1 MSASFNYPPV
11 RLRPLSQ
18 LTYRAV
24 VSGARVLAL
33 ILGLTLVLSQVGPL
47 RVAGAWLGVICLF
60 HLLIGRSRARAD
72 VRFDRRENLV
82 DYCTPETLD
91 LILDAT
97 REAVTLQTDAPQ
109 LPLLARAVTFPGSRR
124 LLARLGIEA
133 RAVQRAAYAAVTRRD
148 SRPALDLRAG
158 TTYLIEQA
166 LAPVIDRAVDIART
180 ISLPAITPD
189 LLMVALVEVGDGATR
204 AVCAGFR
211 LEPGFLRS
219 ALTTERFRRRLR
231 SGRLLQSLA
240 SFTHRPS
247 PRRWRTR
254 AWSSRPTPLLDQ
266 RGLDLTALAR
276 QEEVG
281 FLIGHGRVLETAT
294 TLLERGNLRL
304 LLAGEPGVGRETIV
318 WHLAW
323 RISHD
328 QVPEAFY
335 DYRIIQLNLGEL
347 YAAGPREFSQLLLRV
362 LTEATEAGNVILYLP
377 ELHELLLSGV
387 RPSPLVTL
395 QPFLVNSTLSL
406 IATTTIQALPR
417 LRQEANLEE
426 RFDLIEVPPLLPDEA
441 ITLLTLEA
449 ALLERQHGVR
459 VTPQAIARTVTLAA
473 RFLNRKP
480 LPGSARQV
488 LELAIGTAR
497 HQRLRVV
504 AEELIGDTVTRLAGV
519 PASTPTAGEAAQLE
533 KFEERIHERFI
544 NQDLA
549 VREVAR
555 VLRTYRA
562 GFHQRGPIGT
572 FLFLGPTGV
581 GKTEL
586 AKAIAATYFGGEAEL
601 TRVDLVAFQNL
612 DDLERLIGS
621 DDGRVLGALTEPVRA
636 KPYTVILLDE
646 FEKAHQKILNLFLPI
661 FDEGTIRDG
670 LGRPIDFTNTIMIA
684 TSNAHA
690 ALVKEGVERGETIE
704 VIAEQVKARLT
715 EHFPI
720 ELINRFDSIV
730 TFRPL
735 GLVELREV
743 VGLLERGFARELSQ
757 EFGLGLS
764 LTEAARTELVRRG
777 YDPIYGARPLRRAFE
792 ELIKSPLA
800 DRFLAGSIGR
810 GQSMLVDFK
819 EVFLFTATNSS
830 GR

>member
-1 MSASFNYPPV
+1 MASSFNYPPI
-11 RLRPLSQ
+11 RLQPLNQ
-18 LTYRAV
+18 LTYRAA

-33 ILGLTLVLSQVGPL
+33 ILGLAFLLSQVGLL
-47 RVAGAWLGVICLF
+47 RVLGAWLGIIYFF
-60 HLLIGRSRARAD
+60 HLAIGRGRSRADA
-72 VRFDRRENLV
+72 RFDRRENLV
-82 DYCTPETLD
+82 EYCTPETLD

-109 LPLLARAVTFPGSRR
+109 LPLLARAVTVPGCRR

-148 SRPALDLRAG
+148 NRPTLDLRVG
-158 TTYLIEQA
+158 SSYLAERA
-166 LAPVIDRAVDIART
+166 FAPVIERAVLIARS

-189 LLMVALVEVGDGATR
+189 LLLVALVEAGDGATR
-204 AVCAGFR
+204 SVCAGFR
-211 LEPGFLRS
+211 LEAGFLRS
-219 ALTTERFRRRLR
+219 ALTIERFRRRVR
-231 SGRLLQSLA
+231 PQRALQSLA

-281 FLIGHGRVLETAT
+281 FLIGHGRVLEAT
-294 TLLERGNLRL
+294 MTLLERGNIRL
-304 LLAGEPGVGRETIV
+304 LLAGEPGVGRETII

-323 RISHD
+323 RITHD

-347 YAAGPREFSQLLLRV
+347 YAASPREFSQLFLRV

-377 ELHELLLSGV
+377 ELHEVLLSGV

-395 QPFLVNSTLSL
+395 QPFLMNATLSV
-406 IATTTIQALPR
+406 IATTTTQALPR

-426 RFDLIEVPPLLPDEA
+426 RFDLIEVAPLLPDEA
-441 ITLLTLEA
+441 IALLTLEA
-449 ALLERQHGVR
+449 VLLERQYGVR
-459 VTPQAIARTVTLAA
+459 VAPQAVARAVTLAA
-473 RFLNRKP
+473 RFLSRKS

-488 LELAIGTAR
+488 LELAVGAAR
-497 HQRLRVV
+497 HQRLRLVT
-504 AEELIGDTVTRLAGV
+504 EELVGDTVTRLAGV

-533 KFEERIHERFI
+533 RFEEKIHERFI
-544 NQDLA
+544 NQDVA

-562 GFHQRGPIGT
+562 GFDRHGPIGT

-586 AKAIAATYFGGEAEL
+586 AKAVAATYFGGETEL

-621 DDGRVLGALTEPVRA
+621 EDGQVLGALTEPVRA
-636 KPYTVILLDE
+636 KPYAVILLDE
-646 FEKAHQKILNLFLPI
+646 FEKAHHKILNLFLPI

-670 LGRPIDFTNTIMIA
+670 LGRPIDFTNTIIIA

-690 ALVKEGVERGETIE
+690 SSIRQGVERGEAIE
-704 VIAEQVKARLT
+704 VIAERVKTRLA
-715 EHFPI
+715 EQFPI
-720 ELINRFDSIV
+720 ELINRFNGII

-735 GLVELREV
+735 NPAELTEV
-743 VGLLERGFARELSQ
+743 AGLLERGFARELSQ
-757 EFGLGLS
+757 EFGLELS
-764 LTEAARTELVRRG
+764 LTEAARAELVRRG

-792 ELIKSPLA
+792 ELIKAPLA

-810 GQSMLVDFK
+810 GQSVRVDFI
-819 EVFLFTATNSS
+819 EAFIFTATDSS